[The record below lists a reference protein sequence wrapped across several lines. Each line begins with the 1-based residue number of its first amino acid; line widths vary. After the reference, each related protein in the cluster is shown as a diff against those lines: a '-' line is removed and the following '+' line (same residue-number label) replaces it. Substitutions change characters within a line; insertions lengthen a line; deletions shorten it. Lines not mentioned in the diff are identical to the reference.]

1 MDARQYADMIVDP
14 TIAEFESNPRA
25 VRRAFLACV
34 VTFHMIDYITHP
46 KGSSARRDEFRKAS
60 PAFATIDRVAHAL
73 KHVTTGTPSSPTL
86 KPLAAGQVIERP
98 PAAWDS
104 GVWGLSQWGDEIGG
118 VTITGEHDRDLLA
131 DVKEAAGFLRS
142 KAAGDTTQS

>member
-1 MDARQYADMIVDP
+1 MDVGQYADMIVDP
-14 TIAEFESNPRA
+14 TIAEFESDPRA

-46 KGSSARRDEFRKAS
+46 KKSSARREEFRRAS

-73 KHVTTGTPSSPTL
+73 KHVTAGETHSPTQ

-98 PAAWDS
+98 PAIWNSGPWD
-104 GVWGLSQWGDEIGG
+104 LSRWNDGIGG
-118 VTITGEHDRDLLA
+118 VTIAGEHHRDLLE
-131 DVKEAAGFLRS
+131 DVKEAAAFLR
-142 KAAGDTTQS
+142 KAAGATTQR